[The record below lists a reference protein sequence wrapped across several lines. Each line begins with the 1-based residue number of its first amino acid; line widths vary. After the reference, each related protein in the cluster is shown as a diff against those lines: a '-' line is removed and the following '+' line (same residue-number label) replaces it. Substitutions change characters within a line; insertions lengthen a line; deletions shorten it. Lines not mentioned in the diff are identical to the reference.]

1 MAASRLRSILR
12 VALVA
17 AGVAGIAA
25 LVLAWASPIGAE
37 ARFVSKPSEACAP

>member
-1 MAASRLRSILR
+1 MAASRLRAILR

-17 AGVAGIAA
+17 AGVVGIAA

-37 ARFVSKPSEACAP
+37 ARFVSKPSKAYAP